1 MNARPRVTVVS
12 PHFDDVPLSLGQSL
26 TDGVLSTC
34 EVRVRVAFGRTNWT
48 TWVHP
53 TAQRAPAVSWW
64 RTIEEQAAAWSFGY
78 SFTAARWP
86 EALLRLG
93 LDYSDR
99 LLDPEV
105 PLGDDPL
112 IGELATW
119 LTSVAAPARG
129 ASPDAVLVAAGLGG
143 HVDHR
148 LLALAAASVAPSCD
162 APIGFYEDRPYAA
175 YLDATEVRRQL
186 APLGLDLERSDASGP
201 IAARTQWRAKRCYPS
216 QMSPYFEDAMRL
228 DVADG
233 AAEAVWFPSDR
244 EPPWWS

>member
-1 MNARPRVTVVS
+1 MVS

-26 TDGVLSTC
+26 TDGVLSRC

-53 TAQRAPAVSWW
+53 TAERAAVVSWW
-64 RTIEEQAAAWSFGY
+64 RTLEEQVAAWSFGY
-78 SFTAARWP
+78 RFTAARWP

-112 IGELATW
+112 VGELAAW
-119 LTSVAAPARG
+119 LESVARPVG
-129 ASPDAVLVAAGLGG
+129 ASPPDAVLVAAGLGG

-148 LLALAAASVAPSCD
+148 LLALAAASVAPVAD
-162 APIGFYEDRPYAA
+162 TPIGFYEDRPYAA
-175 YLDATEVRRQL
+175 YLDRVEIRRQL
-186 APLGLDLERSDASGP
+186 APLALELERHTASGP

-216 QMSPYFEDAMRL
+216 QMSPYFEDAMHL
-228 DVADG
+228 DVVD
-233 AAEAVWFPSDR
+233 AASESVWFLLGA
-244 EPPWWS
+244 EPRWWS

>member
-1 MNARPRVTVVS
+1 VTVVS

-26 TDGVLSTC
+26 TDGLLSTC

-53 TAQRAPAVSWW
+53 TAGRAPAVSWW
-64 RTIEEQAAAWSFGY
+64 RTLEEQAAAWSFGY
-78 SFTAARWP
+78 RFTAARWP

-112 IGELATW
+112 VGELAAW
-119 LTSVAAPARG
+119 LDSVAQPLRG
-129 ASPDAVLVAAGLGG
+129 APPGAVLVAAGLGG

-148 LLALAAASVAPSCD
+148 LLAMAAARVAPVCD
-162 APIGFYEDRPYAA
+162 TPIGFYEDRPYAA
-175 YLDATEVRRQL
+175 YLDRTEVRRQL
-186 APLGLDLERSDASGP
+186 APLGLDLERYDASGP
-201 IAARTQWRAKRCYPS
+201 IAARTQRRAKRCYPS
-216 QMSPYFEDAMRL
+216 QMSPYFEDAMHL
-228 DVADG
+228 DVAD
-233 AAEAVWFPSDR
+233 AATEAVWFPSGD
-244 EPPWWS
+244 EPSWWR